1 MVTLYNAKSSG
12 FLLSSVQVGV
22 DDAGQEE
29 HSERDERGRGHD
41 GEVVRVG
48 HLQPPHHGQDAAQ
61 QRVADVR
68 LRRWVQLSSLVKC
81 KLDSIRI

>member
-1 MVTLYNAKSSG
+1 MVTLFNPKSG
-12 FLLSSVQVGV
+12 GLLSSVQVRV

-29 HSERDERGRGHD
+29 HCEGDERGRGHD
-41 GEVVRVG
+41 GEVVRVR

-68 LRRWVQLSSLVKC
+68 LHRWVQLSSWVDC
-81 KLDSIRI
+81 NGH